1 VHVTNSATSGL
12 NINSTGATNI
22 AGSSAEVHNSSF
34 AGGQN
39 GILLTNP
46 PATSITVVMVTDS
59 RIFNNSVFGI
69 RADGGSA
76 RARVGNSTITGN
88 ATGVSVINSG
98 AIFTYGTNRLDF
110 NSTDGTFAAPPLA
123 QE

>member
-1 VHVTNSATSGL
+1 
-12 NINSTGATNI
+12 
-22 AGSSAEVHNSSF
+22 
-34 AGGQN
+34 
-39 GILLTNP
+39 
-46 PATSITVVMVTDS
+46 MVTDT

-76 RARVGNSTITGN
+76 RARVGNSTITAN
-88 ATGVSVINSG
+88 ATGVSVVNSG

-110 NSTDGTFAAPPLA
+110 NTTDGTFAAPPLA